1 MANVQNGLIREED
14 ARTVTVQAIVD
25 TGAISL
31 VITEELCKELGLA
44 ATGERSALVAN
55 GQRVKCKVTDA
66 VEIHWKNRTS
76 TMRAVVIPGAK
87 KVLLGAIPLEDMDL
101 IVNPIT
107 QELEGAHGEIIETLA
122 L

>member
-1 MANVQNGLIREED
+1 LANVQNGLIREED